1 MRRVELPSQFFAA
14 EKVRLGMRLPAATAL
29 HASLQREAPKG
40 VQIVRF
46 GEAPSASAS
55 GWAKVITA
63 AGDRPTEE
71 AAAEQWQ
78 LEFAAHEPDLRNR
91 MYFAIDEADGAPIG
105 TATAWLYTGR
115 AEQREARVHWVSVV
129 PRAQGRGLAKVLLGA
144 VVQTGRALHADAEN
158 FCLVTHTQAA
168 RAISMYL
175 QVGFVPTGLGPD
187 NQTPDG
193 RSEMTAE
200 ELAGWAAM
208 REAGLELPEYK

>member
-1 MRRVELPSQFFAA
+1 M
-14 EKVRLGMRLPAATAL
+14 
-29 HASLQREAPKG
+29 
-40 VQIVRF
+40 
-46 GEAPSASAS
+46 
-55 GWAKVITA
+55 
-63 AGDRPTEE
+63 
-71 AAAEQWQ
+71 
-78 LEFAAHEPDLRNR
+78 
-91 MYFAIDEADGAPIG
+91 
-105 TATAWLYTGR
+105 
-115 AEQREARVHWVSVV
+115 
-129 PRAQGRGLAKVLLGA
+129 LLGA

-193 RSEMTAE
+193 RAEMTAE

>member
-1 MRRVELPSQFFAA
+1 MRRVDLPSQFFVA
-14 EKVRLGMRLPAATAL
+14 EKVRLGMRLPAVAAL
-29 HASLQREAPKG
+29 HTSLQRAAPAG
-40 VQIVRF
+40 VKIVRY

-55 GWAKVITA
+55 SWAKVIAA

-78 LEFAAHEPDLRNR
+78 LEFAAHDAELRKR
-91 MYFAIDEADGAPIG
+91 MYFAIDETDGAPIG

-115 AEQREARVHWVSVV
+115 PAQREARVHWVSVV

-144 VVQTGRALHADAEN
+144 VVQTGRALHAEAEN

-193 RSEMTAE
+193 RSEMTDE

-208 REAGLELPEYK
+208 REAGLELPE

>member
-1 MRRVELPSQFFAA
+1 MRKLELPSQFFAA

-29 HASLQREAPKG
+29 HTSLQRLAPAG
-40 VQIVRF
+40 VRLVRF
-46 GEAPSASAS
+46 GEAPAADAN
-55 GWAKVITA
+55 GWAKVIAA

-71 AAAEQWQ
+71 AAMEQWQ
-78 LEFAAHEPDLRNR
+78 LEFAAHEAELRKR
-91 MYFAIDEADGAPIG
+91 MYFAIESDGSPIG

-115 AEQREARVHWVSVV
+115 PAQREARVHWVSVV

-175 QVGFVPTGLGPD
+175 QVGRRVSDRTIRRPT
-187 NQTPDG
+187 
-193 RSEMTAE
+193 
-200 ELAGWAAM
+200 AA
-208 REAGLELPEYK
+208 LK